1 MRRQLRRVQASVG
14 AETKRARA
22 ASALLEQRDGP
33 GGGRLVD
40 PVARR
45 IGNKD
50 VALFVHRRAGRPLV
64 ALAHSL
70 PRLVARDQ
78 RVDGAARTGTAAG
91 CGCRGWGTPPG

>member
-22 ASALLEQRDGP
+22 ASVLLEQRDGAR
-33 GGGRLVD
+33 GVRLVD

-45 IGNKD
+45 IGKED
-50 VALFVHRRAGRPLV
+50 VALFVHRRVGGPLI

-78 RVDGAARTGTAAG
+78 RVDGAARTGAAAG
-91 CGCRGWGTPPG
+91 CECRGWGTP